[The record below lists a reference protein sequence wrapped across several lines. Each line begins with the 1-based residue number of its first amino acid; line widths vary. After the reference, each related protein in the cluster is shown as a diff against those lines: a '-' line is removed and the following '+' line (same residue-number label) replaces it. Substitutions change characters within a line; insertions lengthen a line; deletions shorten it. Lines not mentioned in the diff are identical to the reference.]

1 MSGLFMRERERERER
16 DMFRF
21 AQGVRGKTDEKAKAD
36 SMSFFKFQ
44 KPNFWKIKKN
54 LKKFFIKKPKLAR

>member
-1 MSGLFMRERERERER
+1 MDNNYIYIYLERER

-36 SMSFFKFQ
+36 SMSFF
-44 KPNFWKIKKN
+44 
-54 LKKFFIKKPKLAR
+54 

>member
-1 MSGLFMRERERERER
+1 MNIYIYRERERHIV
-16 DMFRF
+16 RF

-44 KPNFWKIKKN
+44 KPNFWKMKKK
-54 LKKFFIKKPKLAR
+54 LKNFFIKKPKLAR